1 MTLPLPNLDNRQ
13 WVDLVD
19 EGRALIPRYA
29 PDWTDHNASDP
40 GITLIELFAWLSES
54 AIYRLNRVP
63 ERHLR
68 KFLGLLGFYALAP
81 QAAQTILSFMPEV
94 ETDPV
99 EVPAR
104 VEFEVTEPGGARLLF
119 RTLCDLRVAFVELSA
134 LQLEQSHPKEP
145 SERAFVDLTRDW
157 RDGLPIEPLGHDPE
171 TEPAL
176 YLGFNT
182 LPTEIPVA
190 LAFHLQ
196 GPGSDGVE
204 RARLIQEGA
213 AQRAACRPIRP
224 DIICEDALAS
234 PLPAPADLPP
244 HHSVLL
250 AWEVLTGIAPEQW
263 TVLEPVIGRPEVGG
277 VIDDT
282 RGLTLSGIV
291 EFNPPTS
298 IVRGVLGKVPAP
310 LFHVRCSLEA
320 GSYDAPPVLSAIAV
334 NGVIAEQAV
343 PVSQRFEIAADV
355 TVNGPEPSSQSVTAV
370 KLNFMLD
377 EAGVIQS
384 MAFFDPEDA
393 EDDPIVTVLEYSGPT
408 AQNAGHITFQAVLVG
423 VGDGRADQGFNLPQ
437 PLVQV
442 ESLEIYTHWEGV
454 WQAWTRRDDFD
465 ASGRLDFHFVL
476 NPTNGEVTFGNGE
489 RGRVIPR
496 EAPILAM
503 YRATQGNAGNVS
515 ALTGIHLADN
525 PTNRALLS
533 DAEREQLADMR
544 INQWPLLDGTAE
556 ESLEAGI
563 GRAVETLHAHQRL
576 LDLCAETHCASLDD
590 VALDRV
596 LVVRAPTRG
605 VNLLDIERL
614 ALDVPGA
621 RISRA
626 RAWPASH
633 PKYPCLQAEGV
644 ITVVVI
650 PDLPVPKP
658 EPSEGLLTAVKR
670 YLHRRRMVTTRLEV
684 IGPQYLEVRVHARVR
699 ALPFADVTGVKGRVI
714 EALNAFL
721 DPRIGGPDA
730 MGWPFGRNV
739 YRSEILQLM
748 DDVVNVDHVLDLS
761 LQTDIGEPQCGNLTV
776 CPTWLV
782 TPGEH
787 RIEVI
792 RGEP

>member
-54 AIYRLNRVP
+54 AIYRLNRIP

-68 KFLGLLGFYALAP
+68 KFLALLGIYPRPP
-81 QAAQTILSFMPEV
+81 QAAQTVLSFTPDAG
-94 ETDPV
+94 TDPF
-99 EVPAR
+99 ELPAG
-104 VEFEVTEPGGARLLF
+104 VEFEATNPDGPPVLF
-119 RTLCDLRVAFVELSA
+119 RTLRDLTVAFVELNA
-134 LQLEQSHPKEP
+134 LQLEQLDLKEP
-145 SERAFVDLTRDW
+145 SERAFVDLTQDW
-157 RDGLPIEPLGHDPE
+157 RDGLPIEPLGHDPQ

-182 LPTEIPVA
+182 LPTQIPVA
-190 LAFHLQ
+190 LGFHLQ
-196 GPGSDGVE
+196 GPGSDSVE
-204 RARLIQEGA
+204 RARLIQEAA

-224 DIICEDALAS
+224 DITCEDAPAS
-234 PLPAPADLPP
+234 TLPSSAELPP
-244 HHSVLL
+244 HHSVQLV
-250 AWEVLTGIAPEQW
+250 WEVLTGIAPEQW

-277 VIDDT
+277 VMDDT

-298 IVRGVLGKVPAP
+298 IVRGVLGKMSAP
-310 LFHVRCSLEA
+310 LFYVRCRLAA

-343 PVSQRFEIAADV
+343 PVFQRFEIAAGV

-370 KLNFMLD
+370 KLDFISD
-377 EAGVIQS
+377 EADVIQS
-384 MAFFDPEDA
+384 ITFFDPENA
-393 EDDPIVTVLEYSGPT
+393 EDHPIVTVLEYSGPT
-408 AQNAGHITFQAVLVG
+408 AQDAGHITFQAVLVG
-423 VGDGRADQGFNLPQ
+423 VGDGRPEQRFNLSQPQ
-437 PLVQV
+437 VQV
-442 ESLEIYTHWEGV
+442 DSLEIYTHREGV

-489 RGRVIPR
+489 RGCVIPR
-496 EAPILAM
+496 ETPILAM
-503 YRATQGNAGNVS
+503 YRATQGNVGNVRGLS
-515 ALTGIHLADN
+515 GAHLADN
-525 PTNRALLS
+525 PKNHALLS
-533 DAEREQLADMR
+533 DAERDQLAEMR
-544 INQWPLLDGTAE
+544 ISQLPLQDGTAE

-596 LVVRAPTRG
+596 LALRAPTRG

-614 ALDVPGA
+614 ALDVPGT

-650 PDLPVPKP
+650 PDLPVSSP
-658 EPSEGLLTAVKR
+658 EPSEGLLRAVKR
-670 YLHRRRMVTTRLEV
+670 YLNRRRMVTTRLEV
-684 IGPQYLEVRVHARVR
+684 VGPQYLEVRVLARVR
-699 ALPFADVTGVKGRVI
+699 AQPFANTTAVRDRIV
-714 EALNAFL
+714 EALNAFF
-721 DPRIGGPDA
+721 DPRIGGPDGR
-730 MGWPFGRNV
+730 GWPFGRNV

-761 LQTDIGEPQCGNLTV
+761 LQTDAGEPQCGNLTV

-787 RIEVI
+787 RIEII
-792 RGEP
+792 RGKS